1 MAEGKVA
8 SCSRY
13 LLIIL
18 NLIFLIAGVLFLGV
32 GIWIVASD
40 AAMETVTTKL
50 HLSVNV
56 GTLLSIGYA
65 VIGVGSFMFLV
76 GFCGCCGAIRESAIM
91 IGVYI
96 IFMVVLLCGELA
108 ATVYVALEKS
118 TIETKIRQQLLSD
131 VENYNNKSNLDFVQ
145 GKFECCGADNY
156 TNYRNS
162 YYFNSQDSITA
173 YVPDSCCKSE
183 DEDHKIPVDREACQL
198 AAKLGHTN
206 DTNLFTTG
214 CFNIIQELIEDNS
227 AILIG
232 VSAGIIVLEVIGI
245 VFAVYLC
252 RNRTDY
258 DYYDD

>member
-13 LLIIL
+13 ILIIL
-18 NLIFLIAGVLFLGV
+18 NLIFLITGILLLGM

-40 AAMETVTTKL
+40 KAMDTVKEKF
-50 HLSVNV
+50 HLTVNV

-65 VIGVGSFMFLV
+65 IIGVGSFMFLV

-108 ATVYVALEKS
+108 ATVYTALEKS
-118 TIETKIRQQLLSD
+118 SIETKIRQQLLSD

-145 GKFECCGADNY
+145 AKFECCGADNY

-162 YYFNSQDSITA
+162 IYFTSDDSMTTF
-173 YVPDSCCKSE
+173 VPDSCCKS
-183 DEDHKIPVDREACQL
+183 DGNKGPVDREACQS
-198 AAKLGHTN
+198 AAKSGLPN
-206 DTNLFTTG
+206 DNLFTTG
-214 CFNIIQELIEDNS
+214 CFNIIKGLIEDNS

-232 VSAGIIVLEVIGI
+232 ITAGIIVIELLGI
-245 VFAVYLC
+245 VFAVFLC